1 MLPEKRTLIVR
12 ARDVFIPEFQRKA
25 SDLARK
31 DSEHIPFAH
40 EPLAAK

>member
-1 MLPEKRTLIVR
+1 MR
-12 ARDVFIPEFQRKA
+12 EFQRKA

-31 DSEHIPFAH
+31 DSEHIPFAE